1 MAEKRQRSSVVWN
14 HFDLDESTNKVTC
27 KDCKITLMYSNNT
40 SNMMKHL
47 QAKHPYIRI
56 STDESGRAEL
66 VYR

>member
-1 MAEKRQRSSVVWN
+1 MAEKCQRSSVAWN
-14 HFDLDESTNKVTC
+14 NSDLDESTNKVTC
-27 KDCKITLMYSNNT
+27 KDCKVTMIYSNNT

-47 QAKHPYIRI
+47 QAKHPYRV